1 VRIPEG
7 SFAANPTVVL
17 SATSR
22 LPIFCKK
29 MKENEIEKVMK
40 ERKKTVEM

>member
-29 MKENEIEKVMK
+29 MKENERLRK
-40 ERKKTVEM
+40 ENSRDVSGFL